1 MDRATN
7 KIGSNKIGSNF
18 KLDKLFVAGF
28 VIYLIIGW
36 YLSMSEFSNDFFK
49 SCKQSKFDF
58 IINTCKY
65 IESASTTRGLSIIFF
80 LFGCYIWLMLIYF
93 INAENSKGPTQY
105 DLSRSKLSLSSI
117 SSFLSNISIL
127 IVVVGLLLLLILGVL
142 HILGKWSNAT
152 NSLLTVLNILN
163 VVTIL
168 SIIYIYFLKEINW
181 GETPKSIGSLI
192 KNIIF
197 YIPCIFMN
205 MVDSATGEYT
215 RTPNKAVKLLLIES
229 AIITVY
235 FLLPILISFIKS
247 EFGDVL
253 LKGPVYLNK
262 QYTLGSYESLTK
274 RTNKAAARRKN
285 DNSQHIIYSTNDDN
299 KNVSNKKNTK
309 TEFSIN
315 LKPFNLGDREI
326 KIDNAP
332 QKWPA
337 RKMPV
342 DTYNYTYALSSW
354 IYINPQP
361 PSTNQHY
368 SKFTRLLDYGSKPTI
383 NYKGN
388 TNTIQVTVKMSD
400 KNNKI
405 IYEDSNFPLQKWNHV
420 LINYDGGTLDV
431 FINNE
436 LVSSTPSIIPYM
448 SNDIIYSGVDNGIH
462 GGIENVIYF
471 DDVLDKNEISLLYQ
485 TRKI

>member
-1 MDRATN
+1 MDRAT
-7 KIGSNKIGSNF
+7 KLGSNF

-36 YLSMSEFSNDFFK
+36 YLSVSEFSNMFFE
-49 SCKQSKFDF
+49 SCKQSKFNF
-58 IINTCKY
+58 IINTCQY
-65 IESASTTRGLSIIFF
+65 VENASTTRALSIIFF

-93 INAENSKGPTQY
+93 VNNENTKNRPAQY
-105 DLSRSKLSLSSI
+105 DLSSSKLGLSSI

-127 IVVVGLLLLLILGVL
+127 VVVVGLLLLLILAVL

-152 NSLLTVLNILN
+152 NSILSVLNILN
-163 VVTIL
+163 VITIL

-181 GETPKSIGSLI
+181 GETPNSIGSLV
-192 KNIIF
+192 KNVIF

-205 MVDSATGEYT
+205 MVDSVTGEYK
-215 RTPNKAVKLLLIES
+215 RTPTKAVKLLLIES
-229 AIITVY
+229 AIVTVY
-235 FLLPILISFIKS
+235 FLLPILIKFIKS
-247 EFGDVL
+247 EFGNVL
-253 LKGPVYLNK
+253 LEGPVYLNN
-262 QYTLGSYESLTK
+262 QYTLGSYQSLTK
-274 RTNKAAARRKN
+274 RTNEAVTRRSN
-285 DNSQHIIYSTNDDN
+285 DNSQQIIYSTSN
-299 KNVSNKKNTK
+299 NKKNLSDKKNKK
-309 TEFSIN
+309 TELNIN

-326 KIDNAP
+326 MIDNAP

-342 DTYNYTYALSSW
+342 DKYNYTYAISSW

-383 NYKGN
+383 NYKGK
-388 TNTIQVTVKMSD
+388 TNTIQVTVKTND
-400 KNNKI
+400 KKDKI
-405 IYEDSNFPLQKWNHV
+405 IYEDSTFPLQKWNHV
-420 LINYDGGTLDV
+420 LINYDGGTLDI

-436 LVSSTPSIIPYM
+436 LVSSTASLIPYM

-462 GGIENVIYF
+462 GGISNVIYF